1 MKALVLVATLLVT
14 VFATEKMVDYSK
26 EPYTALIAFFGQGG
40 V

>member
-1 MKALVLVATLLVT
+1 MKALVLVATILVA

-26 EPYTALIAFFGQGG
+26 EPYTALVAFFGPGG